1 MHTIDKIA
9 LDIGYLVLFSLAGAA
24 TSLSIRRG
32 PDVPVGIAQTQ
43 KRPPS
48 QPKPGRRGALCGLI
62 TAGAGW
68 CFS

>member
-43 KRPPS
+43 KRPALPAEAR
-48 QPKPGRRGALCGLI
+48 KTGRYV
-62 TAGAGW
+62 W
-68 CFS
+68 PV